1 MINTKLQ
8 LDDTSLENECEFFNA
23 LKRKFARSLAEQ
35 AALGD
40 AIAEVEA
47 QIVPKGFSPKF
58 SPHPALQEANISLM
72 IDNQDRL
79 KKSSTLDIRET
90 DTSLMKQP
98 RNAI

>member
-47 QIVPKGFSPKF
+47 
-58 SPHPALQEANISLM
+58 
-72 IDNQDRL
+72 
-79 KKSSTLDIRET
+79 
-90 DTSLMKQP
+90 
-98 RNAI
+98 